1 MDVAGPENADRAAR
15 LLRLSGLLTRRIRS
29 QSTSGLSITQEWAI
43 ALLIETPE
51 GMSSAAL
58 ARVQG
63 VRAQT
68 MSTAMTGLQKAG
80 YVRSVPD
87 ASDGRRQL
95 LYATEDGIR
104 AHDASRDA
112 KVRWLEDA
120 LAEFDAAELGEF
132 DAGLALLER
141 VAES

>member
-1 MDVAGPENADRAAR
+1 MDAVAPENADRAAR
-15 LLRLSGLLTRRIRS
+15 LLRLSGLLTRRIRA
-29 QSTSGLSITQEWAI
+29 QANSGLSITQEWAI
-43 ALLIETPE
+43 ALLIEAPE
-51 GMSSAAL
+51 GMSGAEL

-80 YVRSVPD
+80 FVRSVPD
-87 ASDGRRQL
+87 AADGRRQL
-95 LYATEDGIR
+95 LHATEDGIR
-104 AHDASRDA
+104 AHDASREA
-112 KVRWLEDA
+112 KVRWLMDA
-120 LAEFDAAELGEF
+120 LVDFDPAELGEF

>member
-1 MDVAGPENADRAAR
+1 MDVAAPENADRAAR

-29 QSTSGLSITQEWAI
+29 QSNSGLSITQEWAI

-51 GMSSAAL
+51 GMSGAEL

-68 MSTAMTGLQKAG
+68 MSTALTGLQKAG

-87 ASDGRRQL
+87 SADGRRQVL
-95 LYATEDGIR
+95 HATDEGIR
-104 AHDASRDA
+104 AHDASREI
-112 KVRWLEDA
+112 KVRWLRDA
-120 LAEFDAAELGEF
+120 LAEFDRAELDEF